1 MGLRMM
7 AKRKKA
13 EPQPEQRHETP
24 EINRKEP
31 QAPNPETACHGPTS
45 VERRQSDNWWKET

>member
-1 MGLRMM
+1 MM

-13 EPQPEQRHETP
+13 EPQPEQRQETP
-24 EINRKEP
+24 AIEKKQDNH
-31 QAPNPETACHGPTS
+31 NPDTACHGPTS